1 MLTEANTVE
10 QMVLDACVAL
20 GWRFVPAPMLPRQPS
35 EVFVESLLLDSV
47 IKLNPEIA
55 VQPDRADE
63 VIYKL
68 RAIMLTVQNDGLVR
82 SNEALAKWLQG
93 DKTMPFG
100 PNGELLMVPWIA
112 IEPCKTRNPAIL
124 HHICYFLRVPF
135 LNNRI
140 QHVA

>member
-1 MLTEANTVE
+1 MSFTEANTVE
-10 QMVLDACVAL
+10 QMLIDAFVPL
-20 GWRFVPAPMLPRQPS
+20 GWRFLPAPTLPRQTS
-35 EVFVESLLLDSV
+35 EVLVESLLRETL

-55 VQPDRADE
+55 GQPDRADE

-68 RAIMLTVQNDGLVR
+68 RAIVLSVQNDGLVR
-82 SNEALAKWLQG
+82 SNEALAEWLQV

-140 QHVA
+140 